1 MLVTKRER
9 QIIYPIYPTRT
20 RLEKIMLKAG
30 FGVGRCVVCGELA
43 TMKPVEENLR
53 ESCRCTRC
61 SATNRQRQI
70 AYVLCG
76 AVSSVVGRRVASLPE
91 IAPFD
96 HLTLFNT
103 EARGAVHQR
112 LSSMKNYICSEYFGD
127 EHEPGAM
134 VNGVR
139 HEDLQALSL
148 EDGSV
153 DFILSSDVF
162 EHIPEPYEAHA
173 EVYRV
178 LKPGGR
184 HVFTVPFYQTE
195 FLDEA
200 RTGIDEEGKTVFL
213 MEPEYHGDPIR
224 EGGALV
230 HTIFSLEMLVELR
243 RIGFRPNLHHLYR
256 PALGIV
262 GPNAIVFEAIKD

>member
-1 MLVTKRER
+1 MALWKTERE
-9 QIIYPIYPTRT
+9 IKYPIYPTRT
-20 RLEKIMLKAG
+20 WLEKIILKT
-30 FGVGRCVVCGELA
+30 GVGVARCVVCGSLA
-43 TMKPVEENLR
+43 AIRPVEENLR
-53 ESCRCTRC
+53 ESCRCSRC
-61 SATNRQRQI
+61 SATNRQRQL

-76 AVSSVVGRRVASLPE
+76 AASSMTGRRVASLPE
-91 IAPFD
+91 LARLD
-96 HLTLFNT
+96 HLAVYNT
-103 EARGAVHQR
+103 EARGAVHGR
-112 LSSMKNYICSEYFGD
+112 LRAMKGYVCSEYFGD
-127 EHEPGAM
+127 RYEPGAL

-148 EDGSV
+148 EDGTIDLV
-153 DFILSSDVF
+153 LSSDVF

-200 RTGIDEEGKTVFL
+200 RTGTDDEGNMVHL
-213 MEPEYHGDPIR
+213 MEPQYHGDPIR
-224 EGGALV
+224 EEGALV

-243 RIGFRPNLHHLYR
+243 RIGFRPNLYHLYR